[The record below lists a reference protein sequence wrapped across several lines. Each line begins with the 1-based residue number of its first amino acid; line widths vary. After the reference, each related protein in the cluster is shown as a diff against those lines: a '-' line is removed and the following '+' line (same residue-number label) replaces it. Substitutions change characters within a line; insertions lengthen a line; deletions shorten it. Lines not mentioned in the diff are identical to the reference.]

1 MSYQEY
7 GEKFDEARRY
17 KVLQMVMDTDTLKL
31 PAEVVDKLGTSQVM
45 LREVPEGV
53 LLLPMKA
60 KPLYGLLKDTDMSLD
75 KFMELKHADKNL
87 EQ

>member
-1 MSYQEY
+1 
-7 GEKFDEARRY
+7 
-17 KVLQMVMDTDTLKL
+17 MVMDTDTLKL
-31 PAEVVDKLGTSQVM
+31 PVEVIDKIGTSQVM
-45 LREVPEGV
+45 FQEVPGGV

-75 KFMELKHADKNL
+75 KFLELKHADKDL